1 MFPVKISS
9 CLSRPHPHFLLQNTV
24 VGVCFFNLHNLM
36 KKQKILRPAAF
47 TLIELLVVI
56 AIIAI
61 LAAMLLPAL
70 AKAKAKAQQ
79 TFCLNSMKQVGLG
92 MLIYVGDYNDSSPS
106 AAAGSTPPFLPS
118 DWIYYRNDG
127 ATVNGVQDYI
137 QNSQILLAIGSK
149 SSTNVL
155 VCPSQQVFTGYGY
168 SYTMNFA
175 MAPTYT
181 SISSG
186 AVTLVSA
193 FHYSTIRRPTDK
205 FVFVEEPCSTGPTEM
220 PPGGTTPF
228 LDDGKWEPAAGSLA
242 HNLITVRHHPSG
254 PNAGSNVTFADG
266 HAQLT
271 PWTEGTNALY
281 INATP

>member
-1 MFPVKISS
+1 MKTQNH
-9 CLSRPHPHFLLQNTV
+9 SRL
-24 VGVCFFNLHNLM
+24 G
-36 KKQKILRPAAF
+36 AF

-79 TFCLNSMKQVGLG
+79 ISCMNNMKQIGLG
-92 MLIYVGDYNDSSPS
+92 LIIYIGDYNDSTPS

-127 ATVNGVQDYI
+127 ATLNGVQDYI
-137 QNSQILLAIGSK
+137 QNSQILQAIGSK
-149 SSTNVL
+149 GSTNVF
-155 VCPSQQVFTGYGY
+155 VDPSQKIFTGYGF

-186 AVTLVSA
+186 AVTPVSA
-193 FHYSTIRRPTDK
+193 FHYTSIARASDK
-205 FVFVEEPCSTGPTEM
+205 FLFVEEPCSTGPTEM

-228 LDDGKWEPAAGSLA
+228 LDDGKWEPVAGSLT
-242 HNLITVRHHPSG
+242 HNLISVRHNPSG

-266 HAQLT
+266 HAKLT
-271 PWTEGTNALY
+271 PWMEGTNAFY